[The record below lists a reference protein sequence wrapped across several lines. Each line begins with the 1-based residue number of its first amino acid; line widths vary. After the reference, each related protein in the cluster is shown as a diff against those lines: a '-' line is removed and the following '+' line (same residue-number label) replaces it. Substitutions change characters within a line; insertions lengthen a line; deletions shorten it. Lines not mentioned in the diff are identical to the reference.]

1 MSAGSIGITRRL
13 VRDPAIARTGQPFP
27 VIEGFVLFEFAC
39 QLALLSASLG
49 GLRVLLR
56 CAAFGM
62 SLLLIVLSPPGRNT
76 HPALKPLLAA
86 IVLLFLAL
94 FNPHSNTML
103 SGVMQVALYIAIMA
117 PLLWVSNLPIGKEQV
132 RRILLI
138 MLVFQATS
146 SLVGILQVYYPGS
159 FRGSTSSV
167 IVAAGRHYLKGLYY
181 KNASGVLVLRPS
193 GLTDVPGGVG
203 MAGQYAALFG
213 LYFFFTERRQL
224 MRVTAAAATM
234 MGVMA
239 VYLSGVKAAMICLVL
254 GLASFGIFLSWSD
267 VSQRARGMAVW
278 FAQRRGS
285 PIQVLVLILGIS
297 VGGFFV
303 ARNIGGEGVTSAT
316 ETLTQSTPTQL
327 FYQERG
333 QFLEY
338 TLNVLLPQ
346 YPFGGGLGRWGMMS
360 YYFGDPHDSNSVP
373 IWVEIQW
380 TAWLIDGGVP
390 LVLAYAFALFVAV
403 QLAARTAVSG
413 LHGEIG
419 ALAALVAAYDIGVL
433 AGTFDYVPFIST
445 MGMDFWLLNA
455 LLFVVIVQSYR
466 TSGRPAG
473 TANEARAARFR

>member
-1 MSAGSIGITRRL
+1 MLRVPWPPCGNDSTTSAADECRLHRSTAASRVATR
-13 VRDPAIARTGQPFP
+13 RTGQPP
-27 VIEGFVLFEFAC
+27 CNRRLCPLRIRMPARCSPPLWVAC
-39 QLALLSASLG
+39 VSVALC
-49 GLRVLLR
+49 RVR
-56 CAAFGM
+56 ND
-62 SLLLIVLSPPGRNT
+62 LLLIVEPPGRT
-76 HPALKPLLAA
+76 IIPLLSRCYRNRAV
-86 IVLLFLAL
+86 IPLHCSI
-94 FNPHSNTML
+94 HSNTML
-103 SGVMQVALYIAIMA
+103 FDIQVAVYGDHGA
-117 PLLWVSNLPIGKEQV
+117 PAVGLNLPIGQEQV

-146 SLVGILQVYYPGS
+146 SSRHSAVYYPGS

-303 ARNIGGEGVTSAT
+303 A
-316 ETLTQSTPTQL
+316 
-327 FYQERG
+327 
-333 QFLEY
+333 
-338 TLNVLLPQ
+338 
-346 YPFGGGLGRWGMMS
+346 
-360 YYFGDPHDSNSVP
+360 
-373 IWVEIQW
+373 
-380 TAWLIDGGVP
+380 
-390 LVLAYAFALFVAV
+390 
-403 QLAARTAVSG
+403 
-413 LHGEIG
+413 
-419 ALAALVAAYDIGVL
+419 
-433 AGTFDYVPFIST
+433 
-445 MGMDFWLLNA
+445 
-455 LLFVVIVQSYR
+455 
-466 TSGRPAG
+466 
-473 TANEARAARFR
+473 